1 MHNKLSKIVYSLFIL
16 SFLVAI
22 LSGVGWNKLVNNA
35 EPTPFSKVLSASPEP
50 DQNTIE
56 ISFNNNNFK
65 IAWFLVEDSSKI
77 KLISNLSDPLSAK
90 KARDS
95 LGCKF
100 LASAGFYSKDS
111 NHLGIFISEGKQ
123 ISPRIKSELF
133 DSFFTINYFDTPR
146 ISRTLPKDPLRIAL
160 QSGPMLIENADRLSL
175 SIKNDKPSRRIVAAV
190 TGENKAIFIAIYAK
204 ESAFSGPMLVDLPRI
219 VDLISKDIDL
229 GIADAINLDGG
240 SASAFYSGNTSLS
253 EISPVGGFF
262 CSE

>member
-1 MHNKLSKIVYSLFIL
+1 MHNKLSKIVYSFFTLA
-16 SFLVAI
+16 FLVAI
-22 LSGVGWNKLVNNA
+22 ISGVGWYKFVGNA

-50 DQNTIE
+50 DQNTLE
-56 ISFNNNNFK
+56 VSFNNKNFK
-65 IAWFLVEDSSKI
+65 VAWFLVEDSSKI
-77 KLISNLSDPLSAK
+77 KLISNLTNSISAK
-90 KARDS
+90 EARET
-95 LGCKF
+95 LKCKF
-100 LASAGFYSKDS
+100 LASAGFYTKDS
-111 NHLGIFISEGKQ
+111 NHLGIFISEGEQ

-146 ISRTLPKDPLRIAL
+146 ISRALPKDPLRVAL

-190 TGENKAIFIAIYAK
+190 TGENKAVFIAIYVK
-204 ESAFSGPMLVDLPRI
+204 ESVFSGPMLADLPRI
-219 VDLISKDIDL
+219 VDLISKDVNL

-240 SASAFYSGNTSLS
+240 SASAFFNGNTSLS